1 VRIDPATNKITARV
15 TMPAAQAPLVFDV
28 QVEEGRPWV
37 ITSRG
42 AIALDPVTARP
53 VSFIRFRQPAGEPG
67 PLWSFVARGELWVLT
82 RSGTLDRYDLVS
94 GRRTASDEVPMAGA
108 QVVVPTDEGLLYGAN
123 GGELVLVR
131 DGREVWR
138 RELGTTV
145 SLPLVLGGTAWLHAT
160 DTVTGRDRL
169 IELDV
174 RSGKVR
180 SSTGL
185 PQFGIRGITT
195 VGDDL
200 WLSTPNGR
208 VTIVRPPTD

>member
-1 VRIDPATNKITARV
+1 
-15 TMPAAQAPLVFDV
+15 
-28 QVEEGRPWV
+28 V
-37 ITSRG
+37 ISNRG
-42 AIALDPVTARP
+42 AIELDPATARP
-53 VSFIRFRQPAGEPG
+53 VSFVKVRQRAGEPG
-67 PLWSFVARGELWVLT
+67 PLWSFVTRGELWVLT
-82 RSGTLDRYDLVS
+82 RNGTLDRYDLES
-94 GRRTASDEVPMAGA
+94 GRRTASDEVPVAGA
-108 QVVVPTDEGLLYGAN
+108 QVVVPTDEGLIYGVN

-138 RELGTTV
+138 QELGTTA
-145 SLPLVLGGTAWLHAT
+145 SLPLVLGGTAWVHAT

-169 IELDV
+169 MQLDV

-200 WLSTPNGR
+200 WISTPNGR
-208 VTIVRPPTD
+208 VEIVRPPTD